1 MRPAARRIPRVARLM
16 SLTALLLAVLVVI
29 VVIGAPLKMAGAQRL
44 FGSVVLAD
52 EKTPARGALIIA
64 IDTAG
69 VAQARELANARGEF
83 VIPVSHPGR
92 YTVSALRVG
101 SREETVSNVVVETGK
116 DIRLRIVMARDVPR
130 PGPLSARSPEQ
141 CNIAADTT
149 ALGHAWTQF
158 LIVLA
163 TADVASD
170 AGAFVGTW
178 SRRDV
183 DLKKNLRDTLAV
195 RDTTQRAGLDVP
207 LFATM
212 PPDSSALIGFVTETD
227 AGIRYNVPD
236 VETLRSPEFMLRRC
250 FAFVPPPLTQPG
262 WFGIHFRSTAFRLG
276 NSNIEGTVWL
286 DRATL
291 EPRGLGYRY
300 LNLPPAYL
308 PAEPGGTLRFLQL
321 PTGHWIVDEWTH
333 RIPAGV
339 FRRMFVYDRG
349 GSPVAYAGQLT
360 LDGVHAVTMR
370 LSNLEVNGTSI
381 LRRPE

>member
-1 MRPAARRIPRVARLM
+1 
-16 SLTALLLAVLVVI
+16 LTADGRRLTAFGWQAVKVLAAALFAVS
-29 VVIGAPLKMAGAQRL
+29 APLKPAGAQRL
-44 FGSVVLAD
+44 FGSVVLGD
-52 EKTPARGALIIA
+52 EKTPASGALIIA

-69 VAQARELANARGEF
+69 VAQVRELANARGEF

-101 SREETVSNVVVETGK
+101 SREETVPNVVVEAGK
-116 DIRLRIVMARDVPR
+116 DLRLRIVMARDVPR
-130 PGPLSARSPEQ
+130 PDPLATRSPEQ

-149 ALGHAWTQF
+149 ALGHAWSQF

-163 TADVASD
+163 TADIAAD

-183 DLKKNLRDTLAV
+183 ALRKNLRDTLSI
-195 RDTTQRAGLDVP
+195 RDTTERVGLDVQ
-207 LFATM
+207 LFATI
-212 PPDSSALIGFVTETD
+212 PPDSSAIAGFVTETD

-236 VETLRSPEFMLRRC
+236 IETLRSPEFMRRRC
-250 FAFVPPPLTQPG
+250 FAFVPPPSTQPD
-262 WFGIHFRSTAFRLG
+262 WFGVHFRSTAFRIG
-276 NSNIEGTVWL
+276 NSNIEGTIWM

-300 LNLPPAYL
+300 INLPPAYV
-308 PAEPGGTLRFLQL
+308 PAEPGGTLRFVQL
-321 PTGHWIVDEWTH
+321 TTGHWIVDEWTH

-339 FRRMFVYDRG
+339 FRRMFVYDRR
-349 GSPVAYAGQLT
+349 GSPVAFSGQLT

-370 LSNLEVNGTSI
+370 LTNLEVNGTSI